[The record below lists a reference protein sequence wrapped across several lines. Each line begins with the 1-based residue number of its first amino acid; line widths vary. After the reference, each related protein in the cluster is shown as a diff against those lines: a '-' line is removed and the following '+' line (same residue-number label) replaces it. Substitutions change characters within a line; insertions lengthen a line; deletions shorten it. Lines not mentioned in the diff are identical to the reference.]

1 MKNEILA
8 LKSKTKAQEHSLI
21 QQASKKEL
29 LDTANQSC
37 EVDMTT
43 HLIDEVNNQN
53 ALLQHKIDLKD
64 QELANMETLV
74 ASLKKRIS
82 KLEKQKNNLDV

>member
-1 MKNEILA
+1 
-8 LKSKTKAQEHSLI
+8 LI

-29 LDTANQSC
+29 LATANQSC

-53 ALLQHKIDLKD
+53 TILQHKIDLKD

-82 KLEKQKNNLDV
+82 KLEKQKNELDV